1 MQLHY
6 CRNLKISINT
16 VNAKST
22 VGYLIYNSKRSII
35 FNRDEYNCIQD
46 NSNTHRIFR
55 TVLTALSRRRLVSLV
70 LRMCFL
76 LFFQE

>member
-35 FNRDEYNCIQD
+35 FNRDEYNW
-46 NSNTHRIFR
+46 
-55 TVLTALSRRRLVSLV
+55 
-70 LRMCFL
+70 
-76 LFFQE
+76 